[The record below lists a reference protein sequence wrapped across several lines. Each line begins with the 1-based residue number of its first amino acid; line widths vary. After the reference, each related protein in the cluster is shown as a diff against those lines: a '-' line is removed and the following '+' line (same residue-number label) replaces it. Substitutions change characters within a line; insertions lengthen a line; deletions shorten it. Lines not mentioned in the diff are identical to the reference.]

1 MQTKKYL
8 VASDIHGSLIAL
20 QKTLDIAKEQNVD
33 KIILLGD
40 IFGANAT
47 EMVNLLNDFAQKLD
61 IVKGNNDWY
70 FEPENAKFQIYD
82 KLYENINGRL
92 AYLSHGHRLNDMD
105 LAGYG
110 AKIIMIG
117 HVHRPILQVE
127 QGIIFMC
134 PGSIAVPRGGSDK
147 TYAIIDGEYIRIYN
161 LDGEIIDELKYWFC
175 F

>member
-20 QKTLDIAKEQNVD
+20 QRTLDIAKEQNVD

-147 TYAIIDGEYIRIYN
+147 TYAIIDGEYIRIFN
-161 LDGEIIDELKYWFC
+161 IDGEIIDELKYWLYF
-175 F
+175 